1 MSHEAAA
8 VAVNGKPPATPLV
21 RSDNVDAGYG
31 PLPVIHDVTLELRAG
46 EVVALLGPNGAGK
59 STTLRVL
66 AGVLQ
71 PLQGTVDCLGDATG
85 QPLHRRARRGLAYVS
100 EQRSLFS
107 RLSVAENLRVA
118 GVEVREVVNVFPEL
132 QGLLRRRAGL
142 LSGGEQQMLTLARA
156 LTRRP
161 RVLLADELS
170 LGLAPLVVNRL
181 LEAVR
186 RAADAGLA
194 VLLVEQHSRKALS
207 IADRGYVMQR
217 GRIVLSG
224 DAAELREQLA
234 EIEAMHLGRTTPGE
248 GHGHNDVI

>member
-1 MSHEAAA
+1 MSSEAAA
-8 VAVNGKPPATPLV
+8 MAVNAESLEAPLL
-21 RSDNVDAGYG
+21 RGDGFAAGYG
-31 PLPVIHDVTLELRAG
+31 PLPVVHDVTLELRAG

-71 PLQGTVDCLGDATG
+71 PLHGTIDCLGDATG
-85 QPLHRRARRGLAYVS
+85 EPLHRRARRGLAYVS
-100 EQRSLFS
+100 EQRSIFS

-118 GVEVREVVNVFPEL
+118 GVEVSEVVSVFPEL

-156 LTRRP
+156 LSRRP

-224 DAAELREQLA
+224 TAAELREHLA
-234 EIEAMHLGRTTPGE
+234 EIEAMQLGAATSGE
-248 GHGHNDVI
+248 GHTHGDVT

>member
-8 VAVNGKPPATPLV
+8 VAVNAQSVGTPLL
-21 RSDNVDAGYG
+21 RSDNVAAGYG
-31 PLPVIHDVTLELRAG
+31 PLPVIHDVTLELHSG

-71 PLQGTVDCLGDATG
+71 PLKGTVDCLGHSSST
-85 QPLHRRARRGLAYVS
+85 PLHRRARRGLAYVS
-100 EQRSLFS
+100 EHRSIFS

-118 GVEVREVVNVFPEL
+118 GVNAGDAVRVFPEL

-156 LTRRP
+156 LAREP

-170 LGLAPLVVNRL
+170 LGLAPLIVNRL
-181 LEAVR
+181 LDAVR
-186 RAADAGLA
+186 RAADSGLA

-217 GRIVLSG
+217 GRVILTG
-224 DAAELREQLA
+224 HAPELREHLA
-234 EIEAMHLGRTTPGE
+234 DIEALHLGGASAGE
-248 GHGHNDVI
+248 GQAHHDVD

>member
-1 MSHEAAA
+1 MSSEAAA
-8 VAVNGKPPATPLV
+8 MAVNAESLEAPLL
-21 RSDNVDAGYG
+21 RGDGFAAGYG
-31 PLPVIHDVTLELRAG
+31 PLPVVHNVTLELRAG

-71 PLQGTVDCLGDATG
+71 PLHGTIDCLGDATG
-85 QPLHRRARRGLAYVS
+85 EPLHRRARRGLAYVS
-100 EQRSLFS
+100 EQRSIFS

-118 GVEVREVVNVFPEL
+118 GVEVSEVVSVFPEL
-132 QGLLRRRAGL
+132 HGLLRRRAGL

-156 LTRRP
+156 LSRRP

-224 DAAELREQLA
+224 TAAELREHLA
-234 EIEAMHLGRTTPGE
+234 EIEAMQLGAATSGE
-248 GHGHNDVI
+248 GHTHGDVT

>member
-8 VAVNGKPPATPLV
+8 VAVNGKPPALPLL

-31 PLPVIHDVTLELRAG
+31 PLPVVHDVTLELRAG

-59 STTLRVL
+59 STMLRVL

-71 PLQGTVDCLGDATG
+71 PLQGTVDCLGDSTG

-132 QGLLRRRAGL
+132 DALLRRRAGL

-156 LTRRP
+156 LMRRP

-234 EIEAMHLGRTTPGE
+234 EIEAMHLGGTTPGE
-248 GHGHNDVI
+248 GHGHNDVT